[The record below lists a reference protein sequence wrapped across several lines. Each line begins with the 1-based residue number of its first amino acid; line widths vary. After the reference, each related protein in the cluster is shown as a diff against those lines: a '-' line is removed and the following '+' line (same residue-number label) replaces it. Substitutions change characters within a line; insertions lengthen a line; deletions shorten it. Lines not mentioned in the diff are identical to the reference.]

1 MLGQGPLEGADGRQG
16 VDDVR
21 PVGLP
26 VVLRTLVSQV
36 IVRNAT
42 TEVVELEIVWT
53 GGLRQALRILLPR
66 GVQKLVVERAGRE
79 GSVPTTAASRRRPVV
94 TLASVRRLI
103 SCGAAS
109 PLSLKERLDPVEAI
123 GGSPGRG
130 ML

>member
-1 MLGQGPLEGADGRQG
+1 MLGQGRLEGADGRQG

-94 TLASVRRLI
+94 TWASVRRPI